1 MRTRLDLLVE
11 LRFLP
16 ASGDRGAPPVI
27 FMIEGHT
34 DPASQP
40 ASREGTVACGWMDHD
55 VSVVFLSFM
64 LLLIVSS
71 RKRQKH
77 RIFASCSFRI
87 KIRD

>member
-40 ASREGTVACGWMDHD
+40 SEHDQYNVSDIKMITNGYSRDD
-55 VSVVFLSFM
+55 
-64 LLLIVSS
+64 
-71 RKRQKH
+71 
-77 RIFASCSFRI
+77 
-87 KIRD
+87 